1 MYVTKSLSM
10 LKKSPP
16 SLSSP
21 PPEGPNSGI
30 LVIQDER
37 PTCCFGLCKDDQLKK
52 LPFPQNKNL
61 TTFFTTSNGTGAVVI
76 NNPVILIPVLDQPLS
91 SNQYYA
97 IQPRGKHKGEAFTN
111 SKEEDKATC
120 CCCSFVSDKKPQPFD
135 PDNIYQQIEICAQKR
150 GGGFFA
156 KSVVPDGFPP
166 DFLRRKGWGMTAETS
181 DDFELSEATG
191 LDSTLRARLPDFNF
205 PLPNKVSKPVVVGKW
220 YCPFIFI
227 KESSLKQQIKNSMY
241 YELALEQRWE
251 QIFASENSHSRE
263 NGVVVDVV
271 VPTEVVSFGGVEGV
285 PDEKNVVDGM
295 MWFKSSINAGGEL
308 SVGLR
313 TLIIERMKWEEE
325 RFGWVVGNEKQVRVK
340 KVEEFGG
347 VGEWRNFGCYVL
359 VERFK
364 LKRMDGSLVL
374 TYDFKHT
381 HQIRSKWE

>member
-1 MYVTKSLSM
+1 MYVTKPLSM
-10 LKKSPP
+10 LKKSPS

-61 TTFFTTSNGTGAVVI
+61 TTFFTTTNGTGAVVI
-76 NNPVILIPVLDQPLS
+76 NNPCYSHSRKHSQTQRRRTRPHAVAAALFPIKSRSLLIPTTFISKLRFVLKNGVVAFLP
-91 SNQYYA
+91 NQ
-97 IQPRGKHKGEAFTN
+97 
-111 SKEEDKATC
+111 
-120 CCCSFVSDKKPQPFD
+120 
-135 PDNIYQQIEICAQKR
+135 
-150 GGGFFA
+150 
-156 KSVVPDGFPP
+156 VVPDGFPP

-205 PLPNKVSKPVVVGKW
+205 PLPNKVSKPVAVGKW

-241 YELALEQRWE
+241 YELTLEQRWE

-308 SVGLR
+308 SVGLS

-325 RFGWVVGNEKQVRVK
+325 RFGWVVGTEKQVRVK

-347 VGEWRNFGCYVL
+347 VDTTVSEGMLN
-359 VERFK
+359 
-364 LKRMDGSLVL
+364 
-374 TYDFKHT
+374 
-381 HQIRSKWE
+381 III

>member
-1 MYVTKSLSM
+1 M
-10 LKKSPP
+10 LR
-16 SLSSP
+16 
-21 PPEGPNSGI
+21 
-30 LVIQDER
+30 LVELQ
-37 PTCCFGLCKDDQLKK
+37 
-52 LPFPQNKNL
+52 
-61 TTFFTTSNGTGAVVI
+61 
-76 NNPVILIPVLDQPLS
+76 VILQTGFQGSIHKLKGGGQGHMLLLQPLFQTKNRS
-91 SNQYYA
+91 LLIPKIFISKLRFVLKN
-97 IQPRGKHKGEAFTN
+97 GVAF
-111 SKEEDKATC
+111 S
-120 CCCSFVSDKKPQPFD
+120 
-135 PDNIYQQIEICAQKR
+135 
-150 GGGFFA
+150 A
-156 KSVVPDGFPP
+156 KSVAPDGFPP
-166 DFLRRKGWGMTAETS
+166 EFLRHKRWDMTAETP
-181 DDFELSEATG
+181 DDFELHEAPG

-205 PLPNKVSKPVVVGKW
+205 PLPNKASKSVVVGKW

-241 YELALEQRWE
+241 YEMTLEQRWE
-251 QIFASENSHSRE
+251 QIFASENSHNRE
-263 NGVVVDVV
+263 NVVVVDVA

-308 SVGLR
+308 SVGLS

-325 RFGWVVGNEKQVRVK
+325 RFGWVGGNEKQVRVK

-359 VERFK
+359 VERFV